1 MGFVKR
7 FSGKIVYYI
16 CRMRRNLIL
25 IAAILVS
32 ILLAIN
38 SSRRILTFRTTAQ
51 GVSAAQK
58 QLADLKRENEVLK
71 KELDF
76 KKSDQFA
83 EEEIRNKLG
92 LAKPGETIVVLPKEE
107 NTKYQIPNTKYE
119 LPNWQK
125 WWNLFFKG

>member
-1 MGFVKR
+1 
-7 FSGKIVYYI
+7 
-16 CRMRRNLIL
+16 
-25 IAAILVS
+25 
-32 ILLAIN
+32 
-38 SSRRILTFRTTAQ
+38 LTFRTTAQ

>member
-1 MGFVKR
+1 MK
-7 FSGKIVYYI
+7 
-16 CRMRRNLIL
+16 RNLIL
-25 IAAILVS
+25 VAAVLVS

-58 QLADLKRENEVLK
+58 QLDDLKRENEALK

-76 KKSDQFA
+76 KSSDQFA

-92 LAKPGETIVVLPKEE
+92 LAKPGETIVVLPK
-107 NTKYQIPNTKYE
+107 NDGLQSTVNSQPTTD

>member
-1 MGFVKR
+1 MK
-7 FSGKIVYYI
+7 
-16 CRMRRNLIL
+16 RNLIL
-25 IAAILVS
+25 TVAILVS

-51 GVSAAQK
+51 GVGDAQK
-58 QLADLKRENEVLK
+58 QLDDLKRENEALK
-71 KELDF
+71 KELEF

-92 LAKPGETIVVLPKEE
+92 LAKPGEAIVMLPKGDERQTTNDE
-107 NTKYQIPNTKYE
+107 RKNE

-125 WWNLFFKG
+125 WWNLFFRS